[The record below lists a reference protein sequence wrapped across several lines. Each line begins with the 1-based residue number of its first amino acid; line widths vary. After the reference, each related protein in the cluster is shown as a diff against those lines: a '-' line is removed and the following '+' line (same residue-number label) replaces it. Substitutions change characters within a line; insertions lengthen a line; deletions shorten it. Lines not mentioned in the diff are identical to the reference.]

1 MTKIISTLML
11 MGLSVS
17 VFANTD
23 LEKQIELSSTTHRVK
38 NIGYDCGE
46 FFQGTVDA
54 PSVISSKNIEITR
67 LDADKDLNNFLVKAT
82 FTAENETCY
91 YGAYLDR
98 SRETKTLDFNH
109 SVLLSTSTNP
119 SEKCLENQK
128 YLDEVFKSSSYYVSK
143 RGIRYIAVDVINGEN
158 EVCSESQNVRAVFDR
173 RVE

>member
-1 MTKIISTLML
+1 MKKMIALVFAMIST
-11 MGLSVS
+11 SVM
-17 VFANTD
+17 ANAD

-46 FFQGTVDA
+46 FFQGTVEA
-54 PSVISSKNIEITR
+54 PAVISSKNIQLTR

-82 FTAENETCY
+82 FNLEGETCY
-91 YGAYLDR
+91 YGVFLDR
-98 SRETKTLDFNH
+98 SRETKTLNFNH
-109 SVLLSTSTNP
+109 SVLLSTNTNP

-143 RGIRYIAVDVINGEN
+143 RGIRYIAVDVIQGEN